1 MDDILTIIT
10 EDLPNNNNCSIY
22 PNPSTGLINIV
33 AGSNRMTVTD
43 VKVYNISGKL
53 LIHETV
59 DLLANEQQQINL
71 SSFQSGMYLIQLIG
85 MNSVESKRIVI
96 N

>member
-1 MDDILTIIT
+1 
-10 EDLPNNNNCSIY
+10 
-22 PNPSTGLINIV
+22 
-33 AGSNRMTVTD
+33 MTVTD